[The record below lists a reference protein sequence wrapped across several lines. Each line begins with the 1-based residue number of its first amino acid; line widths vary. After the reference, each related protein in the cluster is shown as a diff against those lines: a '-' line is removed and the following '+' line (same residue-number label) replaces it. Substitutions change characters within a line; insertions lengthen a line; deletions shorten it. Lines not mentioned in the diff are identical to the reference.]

1 MLIKDSKK
9 WFVLYTKPR
18 YEIKVLK
25 NLLAIEIETY
35 TPTRIEVRKWSDR
48 NKKNTKIGYRLKI

>member
-35 TPTRIEVRKWSDR
+35 TPTRIEVK
-48 NKKNTKIGYRLKI
+48 NGLTEIKKYKNRL